1 LAVGAALMAVVA
13 TGLGAW
19 SFWPGH
25 RPAVVKTPFSV
36 IMDCEHYNLKT
47 GRVLMKLTV
56 TSRVAHP
63 LRFRG
68 HVIVAIR
75 RILSGDNWAR
85 YAHVS
90 ANTPLTT
97 IQRARRSRGRRAHVR
112 FCSTAR
118 RRTWSS
124 AAVRSTRTLR
134 ASPRN
139 GF

>member
-1 LAVGAALMAVVA
+1 
-13 TGLGAW
+13 
-19 SFWPGH
+19 
-25 RPAVVKTPFSV
+25 
-36 IMDCEHYNLKT
+36 MDCEHYNLKT

-97 IQRARRSRGRRAHVR
+97 IQRGQTFTWSTRSRPVLLHG
-112 FCSTAR
+112 STAHLEFG
-118 RRTWSS
+118 SCS
-124 AAVRSTRTLR
+124 FYANP
-134 ASPRN
+134 PRVA
-139 GF
+139 